1 MSRIRFALAQVNPIV
16 GDLSGNVDLVI
27 DTVQQAQQRGAS
39 VVVFPEMV
47 LTGYPVEDLAAH
59 PSFIDA
65 SMAALTRTAQML
77 ESEGLGTIAVVVG
90 YISAADHE
98 QIGGARAH
106 NSLAVLLH
114 GVVVDTY
121 DKHHLPTYSVF
132 DEARVFIPGH
142 TSMSLNLGG
151 CRTGFLICED
161 LWRVE
166 GPVAALT
173 DMELDAVVVINASPF
188 DRTKDDGRYE
198 LVSTRAREIGAPL
211 LYVNLVGG
219 QDDLVFDGSSMVVD
233 AQGQLLARAAQF
245 TEGLL
250 VVDIEAPAF
259 DDEDVINIPVATDIV
274 EPFISVESD
283 ELATIWDALVLG
295 TRDYI
300 EKNGFPSVTLGLSGG
315 IDSAVV
321 AAIACDA
328 IGAERVYGVSMPS
341 RYSSDHSQDDAA
353 DLANLLG
360 CHYRVEPIADLVLPY
375 ETQLGLTGLSAE
387 NIQARARGMILM
399 ALSNAEG
406 HLVLTTGNK
415 SEVAVGYC
423 TMYGDTVGGFAP
435 IKDVPKTL
443 VWELARYRNRRAEA
457 LGDIGAIPV
466 NSIDKPPSAELRPGQ
481 VDQDSLPP
489 YEILD
494 AILELLVDHRA
505 SVEDIVGAGF
515 DADTVARIATLVS
528 RSEWKRRQGAIGP
541 RITTMAFGR
550 ERRLPLTAR
559 MTEVG

>member
-1 MSRIRFALAQVNPIV
+1 
-16 GDLSGNVDLVI
+16 
-27 DTVQQAQQRGAS
+27 
-39 VVVFPEMV
+39 
-47 LTGYPVEDLAAH
+47 
-59 PSFIDA
+59 
-65 SMAALTRTAQML
+65 
-77 ESEGLGTIAVVVG
+77 
-90 YISAADHE
+90 
-98 QIGGARAH
+98 
-106 NSLAVLLH
+106 
-114 GVVVDTY
+114 VDTY

-219 QDDLVFDGSSMVVD
+219 QDDLVFDGGSMVVD